1 METRG
6 FQAYKAQ
13 SVSTMT
19 QGEQLLLLYDELVKR
34 LTRAELALDK
44 EDYTV
49 FEESVDRCTAIVNY
63 LDRIL
68 DKKYPISRDLTRL
81 YDFMTYD
88 LARVK
93 IGRNHTELERVKG
106 MAAELRDSFRQAEK
120 NNNSG
125 K

>member
-1 METRG
+1 METMG

-44 EDYTV
+44 ADYTV
-49 FEESVDRCTAIVNY
+49 FEESVDRCTAIIEY
-63 LDRIL
+63 LDGIL
-68 DKKYPISRDLTRL
+68 DKKYPIGRDLTRL

-88 LARVK
+88 LSRVK
-93 IGRNHTELERVKG
+93 IGRNREELKRVKT
-106 MAAELRDSFRQAEK
+106 MADELRDSFRQAEK